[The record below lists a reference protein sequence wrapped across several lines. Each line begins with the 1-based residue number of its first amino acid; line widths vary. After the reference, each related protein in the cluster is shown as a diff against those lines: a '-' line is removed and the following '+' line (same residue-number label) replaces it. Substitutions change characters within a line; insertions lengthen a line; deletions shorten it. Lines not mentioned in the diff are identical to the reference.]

1 MMVRRGLRCG
11 AAATPAPTG
20 APLRIVVVVALALL
34 AFLVPTAHASS
45 TQESWFQDDNQLIYS
60 SPPDVAR
67 TLDTLAALG
76 VERLRVSVLWRMVAP
91 DPTSSSRPGFNAADP
106 NAYPAANW
114 ARYDTLVRL
123 ATDRGIAVNFD
134 VTSPAPSWAL
144 GPTRDADPDHNW
156 APSAREY
163 ALFLGA
169 LGTRYSGGF
178 TPPSTAP
185 APPVNPPQPT
195 TSSGGLLSGLF
206 PPAASSSSTPAAA
219 RASDPG
225 APESGPLPRV
235 SSWSLWNEPNQ
246 PGWLLPQW
254 TRDRRAG
261 LVERSPQVYR
271 ALMDGG
277 YVGLVGSGHGR
288 DTITIGETAPKG
300 SEGRGTAA
308 PLPPLRFIRR
318 LYCLDDRGR
327 PLRGAVAAAE
337 GCPTRNQAA
346 SLPRLHPALFA
357 ATGFANHP
365 YTLLTA
371 PHIVSLDPDFA
382 ALGELGRVTRL
393 LDRAFTIYHRR
404 RAGGMPLYLNEYGY
418 QTNPPDP
425 FSGLPQTTQAAYL
438 DEADYIASR
447 NSRVRSLSQFL
458 LRDDKPLAGAAPGTP
473 AYWSTFQSGLELAD
487 GSPKPSLAAYRL
499 PIFLPHPVV
508 RVHHALTVW
517 GQLRLAPRNTR
528 QVSQLQ
534 FSPFHST
541 GWQPLATRATT
552 NPKGFLTVRVSL
564 PGSGLLRLAWTDAA
578 GVTFYSRATA
588 AFLVRR

>member
-1 MMVRRGLRCG
+1 MTIRGRRRRGGVAGRSAG
-11 AAATPAPTG
+11 PAG
-20 APLRIVVVVALALL
+20 LGVVALAVL
-34 AFLVPTAHASS
+34 ACAAPAAHASS
-45 TQESWFQDDNQLIYS
+45 TQESLFQDDNQLIYS
-60 SPPDVAR
+60 NPPDVAR

-76 VERLRVSVLWRMVAP
+76 VERLRISVFWRGVAP
-91 DPTSSSRPGFNAADP
+91 DATSATRPSFRADDP

-114 ARYDTLVRL
+114 ARYDTVVRE
-123 ATDRGIAVNFD
+123 AAARRIGVDFD

-144 GPTRDADPDHNW
+144 GPTRDRDPDHNW
-156 APSAREY
+156 SPSAREY
-163 ALFLGA
+163 ALFLAA
-169 LGTRYSGGF
+169 LGARYNGSF
-178 TPPSTAP
+178 TPASTAP
-185 APPVNPPQPT
+185 SAPASPPQPT
-195 TSSGGLLSGLF
+195 TSSGGMVSGLL
-206 PPAASSSSTPAAA
+206 PPGGGASSAPAAA
-219 RASDPG
+219 VPG
-225 APESGPLPRV
+225 DAAATGTGPLPRV
-235 SSWSLWNEPNQ
+235 SFWSLWNEPNQ

-254 TRDRRAG
+254 RRDRRAG

-277 YVGLVGSGHGR
+277 YFGLVISGHAH

-308 PLPPLRFIRR
+308 PLPPVHFMRR
-318 LYCLDDRGR
+318 LYCLDDRR
-327 PLRGAVAAAE
+327 RFLRGAVAAAE

-346 SLPRLHPALFA
+346 SFPRLHPALFA
-357 ATGFANHP
+357 ASGFADHP

-382 ALGELGRVTRL
+382 ALGELGRVTSL

-425 FSGLPQTTQAAYL
+425 LGLPQSTQAAYL
-438 DEADYIASR
+438 NEADYIASR
-447 NSRVRSLSQFL
+447 NPRVRSLSQFL

-499 PIFLPHPVV
+499 PIFLAHPIV
-508 RVHHALTVW
+508 RVGHSLVVW

-528 QVSQLQ
+528 QVAQLQ
-534 FSPFHST
+534 FSPSGSK
-541 GWQPLATRATT
+541 GWQPLATRATS
-552 NPKGFLTVRVSL
+552 NPRGFLSMRVGL
-564 PGSGLLRLAWTDAA
+564 PGTGLMRLAWTDQA
-578 GVTFYSRATA
+578 GVTFYSRAA
-588 AFLVRR
+588 PAFLVRR